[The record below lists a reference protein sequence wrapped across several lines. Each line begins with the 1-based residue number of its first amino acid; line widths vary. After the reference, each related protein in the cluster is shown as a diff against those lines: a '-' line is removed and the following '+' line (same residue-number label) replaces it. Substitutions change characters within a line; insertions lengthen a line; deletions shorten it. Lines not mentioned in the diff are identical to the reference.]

1 MNQAESTVRELALL
15 NQLFSVQVLQQGEQI
30 ELLYRQVSTVGGKAF
45 CL

>member
-30 ELLYRQVSTVGGKAF
+30 ELLYRQVRTLGGMAVS
-45 CL
+45 L